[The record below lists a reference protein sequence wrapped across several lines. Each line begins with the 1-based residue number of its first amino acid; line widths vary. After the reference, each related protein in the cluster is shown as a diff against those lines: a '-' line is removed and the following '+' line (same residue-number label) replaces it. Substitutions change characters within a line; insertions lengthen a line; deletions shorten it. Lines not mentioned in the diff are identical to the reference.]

1 MENIKLARDL
11 IADGFAGPEIAR
23 LAHRGELIR
32 IRRGAYVDGP
42 AGAVDARASHQL
54 LVVAT
59 MRQLAKP
66 ATVSHVSAA
75 AMHGLPVWPDA
86 LARVHLTRPD
96 AQGRVRS
103 SMHLHQVD
111 LPAEETTLIDGCNV
125 TSLARTVIDV
135 ARTEGFIRS
144 VAAADAA
151 LARGLDAS
159 ELLSVIGAHPRLH
172 GVARAR
178 RVVAFADGR
187 SESVGE
193 SCSRVVFHVNGVPAP
208 TLQHEV
214 RDEWGRFLGRSDFCW
229 ESRRVI
235 GEFDGKVKYAAL
247 LRPGQSPSDVV
258 VAEKVR
264 EDAIRAQGWQVMRW
278 TWEDIFSPDELL
290 RRLKRALAVRI

>member
-1 MENIKLARDL
+1 M
-11 IADGFAGPEIAR
+11 
-23 LAHRGELIR
+23 
-32 IRRGAYVDGP
+32 DGP
-42 AGAVDARASHQL
+42 AGAADARASHQL

-86 LARVHLTRPD
+86 LTRVHLTRPD

-111 LPAEETTLIDGCNV
+111 LPAEETTLIDGCSV
-125 TSLARTVIDV
+125 TSLARTVVDV
-135 ARTEGFIRS
+135 ARTEGFVRS

-151 LARGLDAS
+151 LARGLDAAEAPERDRRPS
-159 ELLSVIGAHPRLH
+159 ASSRGGTSAPRRRLCRRPAVRASVS
-172 GVARAR
+172 RAVGWSSTSTAYR
-178 RVVAFADGR
+178 RR
-187 SESVGE
+187 R
-193 SCSRVVFHVNGVPAP
+193 CSTRCA
-208 TLQHEV
+208 TS
-214 RDEWGRFLGRSDFCW
+214 WGRFLGRSDFCW

-258 VAEKVR
+258 VAGEGPRRRHPGPRVAG
-264 EDAIRAQGWQVMRW
+264 DAMDLGGDLQPGR
-278 TWEDIFSPDELL
+278 SSL